1 MTTIQGQLQE
11 KLVHAISKLSIELPE
26 GFKAA
31 VAISADLRFGD
42 YQSNVA
48 MMLKKHL
55 GKNPREIATDL
66 IENLELDELATADI
80 AGPGFINFRV
90 TNKAW
95 SEKLDALVSDARFGV
110 PVTADP
116 QNIVLDFSGPN
127 VAKPMHIG
135 HIRSTI
141 IGDSLSR
148 IAGFLGH
155 DVTTDNH
162 IGDWGTQF
170 GMIIYGWKNLL
181 DADALEESPLQELLR
196 IYRKVNV
203 LCKEDEAV
211 KENCKN
217 ELVKLQGGDAENTAI
232 WKKCVDVSKIGLNTI
247 YDQLDIS
254 FDHWHGESYYNDLL
268 APLVESLEK
277 DGHAKESDGALC
289 VFSSEKGDPKQD
301 PFKEKR
307 DDEWSDLPMI
317 VRKADGAFNYAT
329 TDIATVDY
337 RLKEWNADKIWYVV
351 DARQALHFR
360 QLFDISARRGCA
372 AELEHVTFGTI
383 LGKDGKPLKTRD
395 GDLPQLGDVL
405 RDAIAQSRSVIDEKS
420 DHLSADE
427 KEELAITIGVGSVK
441 FTELSH
447 NRNSDY
453 LFDLEKMVAL
463 QGDTAPYLQYS
474 SVRCKSIFRKLD
486 SEIDFASVQA
496 QITEEGEISLTRMLA
511 RYGEV
516 LPNVLDDL
524 RPNILAN
531 YLLELAR
538 SFHSFFEACPVLQS
552 EGDTKLTRL
561 ALCELTSRIL
571 KHGLSLLGIRTP
583 DRM

>member
-11 KLVHAISKLSIELPE
+11 KLAQAISKLGVELPE
-26 GFKAA
+26 SFMAA

-48 MMLKKHL
+48 MMLKKEL
-55 GKNPREIATDL
+55 GRNPREIAADL
-66 IENLELDELATADI
+66 VANLELGELATADI

-90 TNKAW
+90 TQGAW
-95 SEKLDALVSDARFGV
+95 SQKVDALIRDTRHGV
-110 PVTADP
+110 PLVAEL
-116 QNIVLDFSGPN
+116 QNIVVDFSAPN
-127 VAKPMHIG
+127 VAKPMHVG

-148 IAGFLGH
+148 ISTFLGYN
-155 DVTTDNH
+155 VTTDNH

-170 GMIIYGWKNLL
+170 GMITYGWKNLL
-181 DADALEESPLQELLR
+181 DKAALEADPLQELLR
-196 IYRKVNV
+196 IYRAVNK

-211 KENCKN
+211 KEECKL
-217 ELVKLQGGDAENTAI
+217 ELVKLQAGDAENTEI
-232 WKKCVDVSKIGLNTI
+232 WNQCVDVSKLGLNAI
-247 YDQLDIS
+247 YDRLDVN
-254 FDHWHGESYYNDLL
+254 FDHWHGESYYNDEL
-268 APLVESLEK
+268 APLVKALASE
-277 DGHAKESDGALC
+277 GHARESDGAMC
-289 VFSSEKGDPKQD
+289 VFSDESLDPKQD

-307 DDEWSDLPMI
+307 GDAWTDLPMI

-337 RLKEWNADKIWYVV
+337 RLREWNADKIWYVV

-360 QLFDISARRGCA
+360 QLFDISVRRGCS

-405 RDAIAQSRSVIDEKS
+405 DDAIAASRAVIEDKS
-420 DHLSADE
+420 DHLSTDE
-427 KEELAITIGVGSVK
+427 KEELAETIGIGSVK

-453 LFDLEKMVAL
+453 IFDLEKMVAL

-474 SVRCKSIFRKLD
+474 RVRCLSIFRKLD
-486 SEIDFASVQA
+486 DEIDFSSITA
-496 QITEEGEISLTRMLA
+496 QITEDGEVSLARMLA
-511 RYGEV
+511 RYGEI

-538 SFHSFFEACPVLQS
+538 SFHSFFEACPVLKS
-552 EGDTKLTRL
+552 EGETKLTRL

-571 KHGLSLLGIRTP
+571 NHGLSLLGIKTP